1 MKGTPVIFRKWPTGE
16 GGDVIAL
23 FPTLLGTM
31 DPYTCSSYEAVG
43 QHGAADPW
51 GVINRTKSAK
61 PSEYAD
67 LKEELEKSIGYD
79 DLVVYQRLQSSFLEE
94 RKRALQGT
102 YSSPVLPPMLVRETV
117 VKAPAKPRKVAKR
130 KKPRASVRGL
140 GR

>member
-1 MKGTPVIFRKWPTGE
+1 MKGTPVIFRKWPENE

-31 DPYTCSSYEAVG
+31 DPYTCSSYERVG

-51 GVINRTKSAK
+51 EVITRTKSAK
-61 PSEYAD
+61 PDEYAD
-67 LKEELEKSIGYD
+67 LKEELEKSVGYD

-94 RKRALQGT
+94 RRRTLQET
-102 YSSPVLPPMLVRETV
+102 YSSPVLPPMLVRETA
-117 VKAPAKPRKVAKR
+117 VKAPARPRKVAKKR
-130 KKPRASVRGL
+130 TPRASVRSL